1 MLNRC
6 EASWDEPVPVRAQP
20 LAVPGV
26 PFQAQDGGWVFPL
39 PADGALVLLS
49 HDGTETL
56 VLGTDPE
63 VLVPNVVA
71 VAYRSAVTSTGRR
84 ARSARH
90 AAQNAEDAA
99 AVSVPTTVPRAEPAG
114 ESGPHATAVEP
125 IAEAESDATQP
136 AADTDARG
144 MEAHGPETP
153 VVESAA
159 ADLGP
164 DADRTQLGVPDDRTV
179 TGSDLHRLL
188 ADRAG
193 AQPDTPD
200 DHTVL
205 GTSSPSP
212 DSDVPVVGSSPATS
226 PAVASL
232 VSEATQFPAVQPPAA
247 SSPMAAPAEATQP
260 QGAPV
265 RSPKHPAMQA
275 PTPGSTMLAAT
286 LPGQLPVPAPS
297 QSVEDPGQRPP
308 VVRVEDSAGEAEIP
322 LDAAM
327 VVGTE
332 PAADSVRYRDARLVP
347 VHGATVSR
355 SHACLRVQSG
365 VVLVCDLW
373 STNGTRIKMP
383 GQAPFRLR
391 DGEEVPVTAGTVVE
405 LGDGVTLS
413 VPSLTDGRG
422 GHGS

>member
-1 MLNRC
+1 M
-6 EASWDEPVPVRAQP
+6 PVRAQP

-71 VAYRSAVTSTGRR
+71 VAYRSAVTPTGRR

-90 AAQNAEDAA
+90 AAQIVDDAA
-99 AVSVPTTVPRAEPAG
+99 AASLPPTVPRAAPVGAQ
-114 ESGPHATAVEP
+114 GPQAPEVEHT
-125 IAEAESDATQP
+125 AEAEPDATRP
-136 AADTDARG
+136 ASDTAERG
-144 MEAHGPETP
+144 HETP
-153 VVESAA
+153 VAASAA
-159 ADLGP
+159 SDCAHE
-164 DADRTQLGVPDDRTV
+164 ADRTQLGVPDDRTV

-205 GTSSPSP
+205 GTSLPSP
-212 DSDVPVVGSSPATS
+212 GSDVAIVGSTSAKTPAAPSPA
-226 PAVASL
+226 
-232 VSEATQFPAVQPPAA
+232 SEATQFPADQPPAV
-247 SSPMAAPAEATQP
+247 SSPMSAPAEATQP
-260 QGAPV
+260 KVAPV
-265 RSPKHPAMQA
+265 RAPQPPAMQA

-286 LPGQLPVPAPS
+286 LPGQLPVPAPP
-297 QSVEDPGQRPP
+297 QPVEDPGQRPP
-308 VVRVEDSAGEAEIP
+308 VVRVEDSAGETEIP

-332 PAADSVRYRDARLVP
+332 PAAGSVRYRDARLVP
-347 VHGATVSR
+347 VQGATVSR

-413 VPSLTDGRG
+413 VPSMTDGCG